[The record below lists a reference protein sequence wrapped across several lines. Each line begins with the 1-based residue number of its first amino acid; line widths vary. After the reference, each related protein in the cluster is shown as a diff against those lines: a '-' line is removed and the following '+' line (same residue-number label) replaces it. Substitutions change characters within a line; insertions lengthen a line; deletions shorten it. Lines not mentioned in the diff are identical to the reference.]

1 MSNDLV
7 VQFQA
12 PIITKRVERFG
23 GCPLEVRRQGWVL
36 SVNELPFGSEAAREL
51 TMYITEAE
59 TLAQALLEVAQ
70 WKGDR

>member
-1 MSNDLV
+1 MSNDLI

-12 PIITKRVERFG
+12 PIITKRVERSSW
-23 GCPLEVRRQGWVL
+23 CPLEVRRQGQVL
-36 SVNELPFGSEAAREL
+36 SVNELPFGSEVAREL

-70 WKGDR
+70 WKEDR